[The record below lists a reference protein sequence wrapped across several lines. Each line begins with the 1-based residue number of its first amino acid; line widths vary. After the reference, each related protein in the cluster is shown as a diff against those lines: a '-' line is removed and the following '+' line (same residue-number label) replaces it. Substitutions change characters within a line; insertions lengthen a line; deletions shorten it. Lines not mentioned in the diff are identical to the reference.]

1 MSQGELD
8 RIRREYRSRDAA
20 ATTPYRWDNPG
31 YVSYMQSVERSL
43 LRAFAD
49 AGLHLAGA
57 RVLDVGC
64 GSGYFLHRLREYG
77 AGDCVGIDLLEE
89 RIAAGRERY
98 PALDLR
104 VGSATELPFED
115 GSFELVSQFTCLSSI
130 VDDDAR
136 RAAAREMRRVA
147 GADGWVLSFD
157 MRRPGRSG
165 GGGTPTVGLD
175 ERDLRALF
183 GEPRLLRRVGP
194 GFAVAQL
201 AGRRQLIAQL
211 LGLLPPVRTHL
222 LGLWAGSER

>member
-8 RIRREYRSRDAA
+8 RIRDEYRRRDSA

-31 YVSYMQSVERSL
+31 YLTYMQSVERSL
-43 LRAFAD
+43 LHAFAD
-49 AGLHLAGA
+49 AGVHLAGA

-104 VGSATELPFED
+104 VGSATDLPFEN
-115 GSFELVSQFTCLSSI
+115 GSFQLVTQFTCLSSI
-130 VDDDAR
+130 VDGEAR
-136 RAAAREMRRVA
+136 MSAAGEIRRVA
-147 GADGWVLSFD
+147 GPDGWVLSFD
-157 MRRPGRSG
+157 MRKPGRSG

-175 ERDLRALF
+175 KRELRALF
-183 GEPRLLRRVGP
+183 GEPRLLRSVGP
-194 GFAVAQL
+194 GFAVAQV
-201 AGRRQLIAQL
+201 AGRRQLVAQVV
-211 LGLLPPVRTHL
+211 GLLPPFRTHM
-222 LGLWAGSER
+222 LGLWAGGER